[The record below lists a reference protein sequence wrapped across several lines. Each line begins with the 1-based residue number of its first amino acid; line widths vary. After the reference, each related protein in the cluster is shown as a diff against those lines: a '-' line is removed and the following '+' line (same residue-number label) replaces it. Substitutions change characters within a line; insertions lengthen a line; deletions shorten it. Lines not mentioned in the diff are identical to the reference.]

1 MEPEKSLKILK
12 EALKPTL
19 DELKAEVIELT
30 LKNRSGGLTLRLL
43 ADKKGSITVD
53 ECALINKRMSS
64 IIEDKGLIE
73 EGYSIE
79 VSSPGLDRPL
89 KEKRDFEKFIDE
101 KVDIWLLNPLEGK
114 SFIDG
119 KIEDAEEDKVSIN
132 MKDGKNIGIPYHIIT
147 KAKLKL

>member
-1 MEPEKSLKILK
+1 MEPEKTLEILK

-19 DELKAEVIELT
+19 DELKVEVIELT
-30 LKNRSGGLTLRLL
+30 LKNRSTGLTLRLL

-53 ECALINKRMSS
+53 ECALINKRIGS

-101 KVDIWLLNPLEGK
+101 KVAIWLLNPLKGK

-119 KIEDAEEDKVSIN
+119 KIEDASEDKVSISTN
-132 MKDGKNIGIPYHIIT
+132 GDKNIDIPYHIIT